1 MTEPSPPE
9 RPLLPPPRGET
20 HAMPRLL
27 IVAVALI
34 ALGGGGLFI
43 WDWLSRG
50 QQVTALPTPAAQANR
65 SSPDG
70 TFTSPVPSAPSE
82 SSAPS
87 SPPSSDELLARIA
100 GLEAR
105 LAQVAPPAGPA
116 QASAAYAQVAQL
128 QGRVASL
135 ETAVNVERSRADRAQ
150 QMVRDTTERLQK
162 TVRAAGALARL
173 RTNLER
179 GYPFEHEFD
188 DANLV
193 LSSDAN
199 AVARLQPLRQ
209 WAESGIAS
217 RADLRS
223 ALDGLGADIVRAALL
238 EGTQTWWQA
247 IVARVKSLV
256 IVRPTPDGDIP
267 QAGTAEGD
275 RPPAI
280 VARAEARLND
290 DDIAGALNELS
301 ALTGAAADVAQGW
314 VATAR
319 ARVSA
324 DEIMVS
330 LDDSLR
336 GVLSGSAG
344 ADSSVGSASNP
355 APEKNAPDDANDIAV
370 PSDNSSAGEP

>member
-1 MTEPSPPE
+1 M
-9 RPLLPPPRGET
+9 R
-20 HAMPRLL
+20 RLL
-27 IVAVALI
+27 FVAVALI
-34 ALGGGGLFI
+34 GLGGGGLFV

-50 QQVTALPTPAAQANR
+50 QHSDILLKPPPQAVNRPAPGP
-65 SSPDG
+65 S
-70 TFTSPVPSAPSE
+70 FTSPVPSTPPVP
-82 SSAPS
+82 SSA
-87 SPPSSDELLARIA
+87 PSSDELLARIA

-105 LAQVAPPAGPA
+105 LAQVAPPPAQPA
-116 QASAAYAQVAQL
+116 QASAADAQIAQL
-128 QGRVASL
+128 QARVASL
-135 ETAVNVERSRADRAQ
+135 ENALAIERSRADRAQ
-150 QMVRDTTERLQK
+150 QMVRETGQRLQM

-188 DANLV
+188 EANAA
-193 LSSDAN
+193 LSFDAN

-217 RADLRS
+217 RADLRA
-223 ALDGLGADIVRAALL
+223 ALDDLGADIIRAALL
-238 EGTQTWWQA
+238 EGAQTSWQA
-247 IVARVKSLV
+247 IIARVKALV

-267 QAGTAEGD
+267 QAGTPDGD

-314 VATAR
+314 MATAR
-319 ARVSA
+319 ARVNA
-324 DEIMVS
+324 DEIMAS

-336 GVLSGSAG
+336 TTLSTPSTSAT
-344 ADSSVGSASNP
+344 SNP
-355 APEKNAPDDANDIAV
+355 VPEKNSPDDDKGDNKGGIA
-370 PSDNSSAGEP
+370 PSDSQPGTGEP

>member
-9 RPLLPPPRGET
+9 RPLLPPPRGEA

-27 IVAVALI
+27 IIAVALI

-50 QQVTALPTPAAQANR
+50 QQGTALPRPVAQTNR
-65 SSPDG
+65 SSQNG
-70 TFTSPVPSAPSE
+70 TFTSPVPSASGE

-105 LAQVAPPAGPA
+105 LSQVAPPTAPA
-116 QASAAYAQVAQL
+116 QASAADAQIAQL
-128 QGRVASL
+128 QARVASL
-135 ETAVNVERSRADRAQ
+135 ETALTVERSRADRAQ

-188 DANLV
+188 DANAA

-217 RADLRS
+217 RPDLRS

-319 ARVSA
+319 ARISA
-324 DEIMVS
+324 DEIMAS
-330 LDDSLR
+330 LDESLR
-336 GVLSGSAG
+336 GSLSG
-344 ADSSVGSASNP
+344 SSVGSVSNP
-355 APEKNAPDDANDIAV
+355 APEKNAPDDANDVAA
-370 PSDNSSAGEP
+370 PSDAPSAGEP